1 MKGLDNMESH
11 TVKILKT
18 EYVTHDVR
26 RFTVEKPPDYTFE
39 PGQATEV
46 TIKGIEEKV
55 GKGPFTFTSLKEWPE
70 LEFTIKI
77 YEDGGLTRELG
88 KVSIGDE
95 LILHDVWGT
104 ITYQG
109 PGVFIAGGAGV
120 TPFIAIIRRLHNDGK
135 IDNHK
140 LIFSNKTENDIILK
154 NEFEA
159 MLGNNFINVITQ
171 EKSDKYIST
180 RIDEKFI
187 KETIK
192 NFNQYF
198 YICGPKKFVSDITN
212 ILKNLGADDNKVIIE
227 K

>member
-1 MKGLDNMESH
+1 MESY

-26 RFTVEKPPDYTFE
+26 RFTVEKPPNYTFE

-46 TIKGIEEKV
+46 TIKGMEEKV

-77 YEDGGLTRELG
+77 YEDGGLTKELG
-88 KVSIGDE
+88 KVSLGDE

-104 ITYQG
+104 ITYRG

-120 TPFIAIIRRLHNDGK
+120 TPFIAIIRRLYKDGK
-135 IDNHK
+135 MNSNK
-140 LIFSNKTENDIILK
+140 LIFSNKTEKDIILK
-154 NEFEA
+154 DEFED
-159 MLGNNFINVITQ
+159 MLSNNFINVITQ
-171 EKSDKYIST
+171 QKSDKYFNK
-180 RIDEKFI
+180 RIDEKFL
-187 KETIK
+187 KDNVK
-192 NFNQYF
+192 NFDQHF
-198 YICGPKKFVSDITN
+198 YICGPKKFVSDIQGA
-212 ILKNLGADDNKVIIE
+212 LKNLDIDDSKIVIE

>member
-1 MKGLDNMESH
+1 MESY
-11 TVKILKT
+11 TVKILKA

-26 RFTVEKPPDYTFE
+26 RFTVEKPPNYTFE

-46 TIKGIEEKV
+46 TIKGMEEKV
-55 GKGPFTFTSLKEWPE
+55 GKGPFTFTSLKEQPE

-77 YEDGGLTRELG
+77 YEDGGLTKELG
-88 KVSIGDE
+88 KVGIGDE

-104 ITYQG
+104 ITYRG

-120 TPFIAIIRRLHNDGK
+120 TPFIAILRRLHKDGK
-135 IDNHK
+135 INSNK
-140 LIFSNKTENDIILK
+140 LICSNKTEKDIILK
-154 NEFEA
+154 DEFED
-159 MLGNNFINVITQ
+159 MLRNNFINVITK
-171 EKSDKYIST
+171 EKSDKYFSN

-187 KETIK
+187 KEIIK

-198 YICGPKKFVSDITN
+198 YICGPKKFVSDITD
-212 ILKNLGADDNKVIIE
+212 ILKNLGVDASKIVIE